1 MNSVNLRFN
10 SVLSCEKD
18 LEFKLSGSK
27 SISHR
32 ILIINYLAKL
42 HCKVQ
47 NLSNSEDTIVLLN
60 ALNSKH
66 NTIQLNHSGTAMRF
80 LISLFAYEGRDIVL
94 EGDKFLLSRPISNLI
109 ENLNSLGADIIKVNN
124 KIFIKSS
131 KLIGRS
137 LSFQFHFTSQYISS
151 LLLVAPYIK
160 NGIDITFDPNAYSK
174 SYIDMTTSI
183 MQTCGAKLEIHN
195 NQIKVFQSAYTK
207 SIDFIE
213 SDWTSASYLFLAFL
227 FSKFQK
233 IKIKFLHQ
241 ASIQGDSVII
251 DFFSLFGVLSTFHND
266 TLLLEKKPGHPKP
279 HRIEWNFSN
288 SPDLFPTILVACFGL
303 GVELLAHGVST
314 LIYKESNRIVS
325 MKNELLKFNNSFLE
339 IKTQDCVSLKPSNKI
354 IDSKSISID
363 TYNDHRIALSL
374 SPLSLLGFNLEI
386 KNPNVI
392 NKSYPNFFND
402 LTKFGVLIE

>member
-1 MNSVNLRFN
+1 MDSINLCCNSL
-10 SVLSCEKD
+10 LPCKKD

-32 ILIINYLAKL
+32 ILIINYLAKSD
-42 HCKVQ
+42 CKVQ
-47 NLSNSEDTIVLLN
+47 NLSDSEDTTVLLN
-60 ALNSKH
+60 ALSSKN
-66 NTIQLNHSGTAMRF
+66 NTIQLSRSGTAMRF

-94 EGDKFLLSRPISNLI
+94 EGEKSLLNRPISNLI
-109 ENLNSLGADIIKVNN
+109 ANLNSLGANILKVDNQICIK
-124 KIFIKSS
+124 KSN
-131 KLIGRS
+131 LIGRP
-137 LSFQFHFTSQYISS
+137 LSFQFNFTSQYISS
-151 LLLVAPYIK
+151 LLLVAPYVK
-160 NGIDITFDPNAYSK
+160 NGIDIILDTNTYSK
-174 SYIDMTTSI
+174 SYINMTTSM
-183 MQTCGAKLEIHN
+183 MQTCGAKLKIYN
-195 NQIKVFQSAYTK
+195 NQIKVFQSTYTK

-363 TYNDHRIALSL
+363 TYNDHRVALSL
-374 SPLSLLGFNLEI
+374 STLSLLGFNLEI
-386 KNPNVI
+386 I
-392 NKSYPNFFND
+392 S
-402 LTKFGVLIE
+402 LSTL